1 MVLQLQLWQLP
12 LLMCLAGLL
21 LSDICR
27 GEHLVQIQKGPL
39 YRVKGYPMSI
49 SCNVSGYSGQADQ
62 GFAFSVYKPDYPQKE
77 IRMISTFDSNYA
89 YRVYRERVIENSI
102 EIERLS
108 KTSVILHLKLLQAD
122 DAGEFEC
129 YTPNLYDIY
138 EGTYNGKTIL
148 NVIEDTLKVSFS
160 SRASYSIFEG
170 ESLQLECEVS
180 SQTMQHTHLS
190 VTWFLR
196 GNTETLPIITLDRDL
211 SVRPGAAFEKQYHS
225 GLISIEKVEDTTYR
239 LKMSQ
244 VQQSARGEIYCQA
257 EEWIQDPDRSWI
269 RIAYKNTTGSFVEI
283 KALAV
288 GEVDSFIAAIDVSE
302 TLQEGEKAVIRCS
315 VQAQNLLRFFSITWL
330 RNNMEM
336 AHIGPSGVL
345 TVANNYKQRDNTG
358 ELRASKI
365 NDNTYILTISPVRA
379 EDQGQYQC
387 KATQEERA
395 ETGKFT
401 KGQSQLSSEKTVHIK
416 AKESGLAVVM
426 AEKLINMTEG
436 ETLQLT
442 CSVSKASGPLSV
454 SWQHKKST
462 SSSFRDVIS
471 LNHEG
476 VMVRGTTAPYQGRIV
491 RTFRSTAT
499 DFTLEISG
507 AVLSDSGE
515 YKCTVSEWNMD
526 GSGSINSQSA
536 MVSVESIESSLKV
549 SLRSRDTN
557 VTENSLI
564 TMICTVK
571 GPKVPLDVHWKFK
584 SKYLDPQKDI
594 ICMLR
599 NGAISCGREQK
610 DYQLEVEVQD
620 TVTVF
625 YLRILKASRKQ
636 QGSYQCQITAYQE
649 SVQKAQKPSNELA
662 VSVHAPVSKLSLS
675 ISPKSNLVIPIK
687 NNAKIDCLVNKA
699 VSNSSRFAVT
709 WMFDAQTLVKMDSEG
724 VVTLG
729 PAVSKEINQR
739 INMQMIERRT
749 FQLAIQEVRTTDRGQ
764 YKCLVEEWIQDPD
777 GIWYSLHPKSLQT
790 IDLVVNEQASDFSLN
805 KSDAQLVVTEGQQ
818 VDLSCLLLTNGLD
831 STFRYSLIW
840 LFERQD
846 QNTPMVPLLTYSHDG
861 RLQFSSDDPK
871 LQHRLYFSRP
881 TVSNFRLSILN
892 SISSDTGRYH
902 CQIDQ
907 YQLDCKGKWEFK
919 AGDKSGFTNVNVH
932 LIENKLQVK
941 KVSRSLNV
949 TDHHAGFRVECEI
962 SSRSSDKSHFEV
974 TWSKTQEDGQP
985 TTIFTARRDGTLS
998 DAVADRNLLYS
1009 RPYATLYR
1017 LTLPDVEPS
1026 DNGRYQCQVV
1036 EWLRTDTWKEV
1047 AKDKSGELF
1056 VHVESE
1062 KKPSTGT
1069 FVLEKP
1075 NSHLSLTEG
1084 ERFVLNCSILVDKAD
1099 PTFHYTVTWLLV
1111 KKKKTRISLLKQ
1123 SKDGRLQYQSE
1134 DQQLNSRLQF
1144 SRSTVTIVHLTVFNS
1159 LPTDSGTYECMVE
1172 QHQLGCGGTWESKG
1186 QAQIISTN
1194 VTVHSIESKLQVK
1207 KENHSLN
1214 LTDHHAGL
1222 TVECQ
1227 IISRSSDKSV
1237 FEVTWYKIQEE
1248 QHPMTLFEV
1257 VRDGTLHSA
1266 FRDRNLVYEHP
1277 SANLYILTVP
1287 DVDSTDN
1294 GRYQC
1299 QVVELLQTDTW
1310 REVAKDKSGEL
1321 SVHVHVEAASGES
1334 KQDCSS
1340 GVILGI
1346 LIPLL
1351 CILLVVIVLLLL
1363 MVQKTKSASRKQKD
1377 CLWAENN
1384 PLKPI
1389 PEPTAG
1395 EGDSA

>member
-27 GEHLVQIQKGPL
+27 GEHLVQIQEGPL

-62 GFAFSVYKPDYPQKE
+62 GFAFSVYKPDYPEKE
-77 IRMISTFDSNYA
+77 IRMISTFDPHYA
-89 YRVYRERVIENSI
+89 YRVYRDRVIEKSI
-102 EIERLS
+102 EIKRLS

-122 DAGEFEC
+122 DAGVFEC
-129 YTPNLYDIY
+129 YTPNIYDTY
-138 EGTYNGKTIL
+138 MGTYNGKTTL
-148 NVIEDTLKVSFS
+148 NVIEDTLKASFS
-160 SRASYSIFEG
+160 SPASYSISEG

-190 VTWFLR
+190 VTWYLR

-211 SVRPGAAFEKQYHS
+211 TVRPGAAFEKQYHS

-269 RIAYKNTTGSFVEI
+269 RIAYKNTTGSNVEI
-283 KALAV
+283 KALEVIEV
-288 GEVDSFIAAIDVSE
+288 GSFIAAIDVSE

-315 VQAQNLLRFFSITWL
+315 VQAQNLLGRFFSITWL
-330 RNNMEM
+330 RNSMEV
-336 AHIGPSGVL
+336 AQIGPSGVL
-345 TVANNYKQRDNTG
+345 TVANEYKERENKG
-358 ELRASKI
+358 ELTAVKI
-365 NDNTYILTISPVRA
+365 SDNAYVLTIRPVRA
-379 EDQGQYQC
+379 EDHGQYQC
-387 KATQEERA
+387 KATQEERV

-401 KGQSQLSSEKTVHIK
+401 RGQSQLSSEKTVHIE

-436 ETLQLT
+436 KTLKLT

-454 SWQHKKST
+454 SWQHRKST
-462 SSSFRDVIS
+462 SSPFRDVIS
-471 LNHEG
+471 MNHEG
-476 VMVRGTTAPYQGRIV
+476 VMVRGPGAQYQDRIV

-526 GSGSINSQSA
+526 RNGSINSQSA
-536 MVSVESIESSLKV
+536 LVSVESIDSSLKV

-584 SKYLDPQKDI
+584 SGSDAQKDI

-610 DYQLEVEVQD
+610 DYQLEAQVQD
-620 TVTVF
+620 TITVF

-636 QGSYQCQITAYQE
+636 QGTYQCQITAYQE
-649 SVQKAQKPSNELA
+649 SVQKAQKHSNDLA

-675 ISPKSNLVIPIK
+675 ISPKAYLDIPIK
-687 NNAKIDCLVNKA
+687 SNAKIDCLVDKA

-709 WMFDAQTLVKMDSEG
+709 WIFDAQTLVKMDSEG

-729 PAVSKEINQR
+729 PAASKEINQR

-749 FQLAIQEVRTTDRGQ
+749 FQLAIQEVRSTDRGQ

-777 GIWYSLHPKSLQT
+777 GIWYPLHPKSVT
-790 IDLVVNEQASDFSLN
+790 MDLVVNEQASDFSLN

-818 VDLSCLLLTNGLD
+818 VDLSCLLHTNGLD

-840 LFERQD
+840 SFERQD
-846 QNTPMVPLLTYSHDG
+846 QKAPMVPLLTYSHDG

-871 LQHRLYFSRP
+871 LQRRLYFSRP
-881 TVSNFRLSILN
+881 TVSDFRLSILN
-892 SISSDTGRYH
+892 SISSDTGRYR
-902 CQIDQ
+902 CQVDQ

-919 AGDKSGFTNVNVH
+919 AGDKSGFTNVNVL

-949 TDHHAGFRVECEI
+949 TDYRAGFTVECEI

-974 TWSKTQEDGQP
+974 TWTKSQEDGQP

-998 DAVADRNLLYS
+998 DAFSDRNLLYS
-1009 RPYATLYR
+1009 RPLATLYR

-1036 EWLRTDTWKEV
+1036 EWLQTDTWREV

-1075 NSHLSLTEG
+1075 NSHLNLTEG

-1111 KKKKTRISLLKQ
+1111 KQETRTSLLKH

-1134 DQQLNSRLQF
+1134 DQQLNSRLQS
-1144 SRSTVTIVHLTVFNS
+1144 SRSTVTNFHLTVFNS
-1159 LPTDSGTYECMVE
+1159 LPTDSGTYQCMVE

-1186 QAQIISTN
+1186 PAQFISTS
-1194 VTVHSIESKLQVK
+1194 VTVRSIESKLQVR
-1207 KENHSLN
+1207 KESHSLN
-1214 LTDHHAGL
+1214 LTAHHAAL

-1227 IISRSSDKSV
+1227 IISHSSDKSV
-1237 FEVTWYKIQEE
+1237 FEVIWSKSQEKDP
-1248 QHPMTLFEV
+1248 PMTFFRV
-1257 VRDGTLHSA
+1257 MRDGTLHSA

-1277 SANLYILTVP
+1277 SANLYLLTVP
-1287 DVDSTDN
+1287 DVEPSDN
-1294 GRYQC
+1294 GWYQC
-1299 QVVELLQTDTW
+1299 QVVEWLQTATNTW

-1321 SVHVHVEAASGES
+1321 SVHVHVEAAPSEV
-1334 KQDCSS
+1334 CSS
-1340 GVILGI
+1340 GMILGI
-1346 LIPLL
+1346 LTPLL
-1351 CILLVVIVLLLL
+1351 FILLVVIVLLLL
-1363 MVQKTKSASRKQKD
+1363 MVQKTKSASKKQKD

-1384 PLKPI
+1384 PLKPF